1 MVKQGVLYEISQQ
14 VTDLFSF
21 FFFSH
26 PLTPYLPFHQ
36 ETTAVQSLLTDTSQ
50 KRTSR
55 FDPCLSLVLLFDSF

>member
-1 MVKQGVLYEISQQ
+1 MVKQGVLCEIPQH

-21 FFFSH
+21 FFSH
-26 PLTPYLPFHQ
+26 PLAPYLSFHQ
-36 ETTAVQSLLTDTSQ
+36 ETTAIQSLLRDTSQ

>member
-1 MVKQGVLYEISQQ
+1 MVKQGVLYEIPQH
-14 VTDLFSF
+14 VTDLFS

-26 PLTPYLPFHQ
+26 PLTPYLSFHQ
-36 ETTAVQSLLTDTSQ
+36 ETTAIQSLLTDTSQ